1 MKHTLLILGLLW
13 ALGASGQIYINSFTF
28 GGGAPPATLLL
39 DDYPN
44 AAAAY
49 SLRKLRTA
57 YTGNCI
63 EVRRSNDN
71 TTSNIGFSGNYLD
84 TAALKTFCGSN
95 SCFVRT
101 WYDQSTNARN
111 VIQTADNTRQPRIV
125 NAGTIERRNGQCT
138 VFFDGTNDVLQIT
151 GLSSITAPVTTFT
164 VHTYQSIASPSS
176 FPYVYDHGND
186 DFILDDNAGAGS
198 LVMKIYNGA
207 SVVSNIGTINVQYLT
222 YALFNT
228 TSSVFTINTS
238 TFTGST
244 GTRTGEALTLAA
256 NGGLVAGGFFNGN
269 IQEFVTYFS
278 NQSTNQA
285 NIRANINSFYNV
297 YWDGSQ
303 QGLLDQYPGAAAAYS
318 LRALNSAYTGALIR
332 VRRANDSAESDIFAT
347 YSGYLDTVALKNFCA
362 GTDCFVRTWYDQS
375 TNARNAIQT
384 TNNIQPQIVT
394 AGNLYYNNGRPC
406 INANTSF
413 RFLTT
418 TSAVTFTAYYAS
430 VVSNVTGTFGGY
442 AHIIGLEGS
451 PFNQFYRPSGNWRYF
466 ASSDFATNVTFAS
479 GQRLLTF
486 VDNNTNTVIHVNGVS
501 NTTINATPNVTNQN
515 IRIIGYSDS
524 GAMQGDFQECIF
536 YTSNQSSNRT
546 GIESNINSF
555 YNIY

>member
-1 MKHTLLILGLLW
+1 MKHTLLIFGLLW

-28 GGGAPPATLLL
+28 GAAPAATLLL
-39 DDYPN
+39 DDYPG

-49 SLRKLRTA
+49 SLRLLRTA

-138 VFFDGTNDVLQIT
+138 VFFDGTNDALQIT

-176 FPYVYDHGND
+176 FPYVYDHGSD

-198 LVMKIYNGA
+198 LVMKIYNGS

-244 GTRTGEALTLAA
+244 GTRTGEAITLAA

-285 NIRANINSFYNV
+285 NIRANINSFYN
-297 YWDGSQ
+297 
-303 QGLLDQYPGAAAAYS
+303 AY
-318 LRALNSAYTGALIR
+318 
-332 VRRANDSAESDIFAT
+332 
-347 YSGYLDTVALKNFCA
+347 
-362 GTDCFVRTWYDQS
+362 
-375 TNARNAIQT
+375 
-384 TNNIQPQIVT
+384 
-394 AGNLYYNNGRPC
+394 
-406 INANTSF
+406 
-413 RFLTT
+413 
-418 TSAVTFTAYYAS
+418 
-430 VVSNVTGTFGGY
+430 
-442 AHIIGLEGS
+442 
-451 PFNQFYRPSGNWRYF
+451 
-466 ASSDFATNVTFAS
+466 
-479 GQRLLTF
+479 
-486 VDNNTNTVIHVNGVS
+486 
-501 NTTINATPNVTNQN
+501 
-515 IRIIGYSDS
+515 
-524 GAMQGDFQECIF
+524 
-536 YTSNQSSNRT
+536 
-546 GIESNINSF
+546 
-555 YNIY
+555 